1 MKKFLEKYR
10 KSRSNKEVNLK
21 AYTSDE
27 IKQKIANNV
36 KKLREEL
43 KMSRTEF
50 AKHVGLHRST
60 ISKIESCDMNVSAVV
75 LNDIANKCGYVL
87 QIEMKKNIQ

>member
-10 KSRSNKEVNLK
+10 KNRSNKEVNLK
-21 AYTSDE
+21 VYTSEE
-27 IKQKIANNV
+27 IKQKIANDV

-75 LNDIANKCGYVL
+75 LNDIAIKCGYSL
-87 QIEMKKNIQ
+87 QIELKKGI

>member
-1 MKKFLEKYR
+1 MKKFLDKYR
-10 KSRSNKEVNLK
+10 KNRSNKEVNLK
-21 AYTSDE
+21 VYTSEE
-27 IKQKIANNV
+27 IKQKIANDV

-50 AKHVGLHRST
+50 AKYVGLHRST

-75 LNDIANKCGYVL
+75 LNDIANKCGYLL
-87 QIEMKKNIQ
+87 QIELKKGI

>member
-1 MKKFLEKYR
+1 MKKLLEKYL
-10 KSRSNKEVNLK
+10 KNRSNKEVNLK
-21 AYTSDE
+21 ADTSDE
-27 IKQKIANNV
+27 IKQTIANDV

>member
-1 MKKFLEKYR
+1 MKKFLDKYR
-10 KSRSNKEVNLK
+10 KKKTRSERIEKV
-21 AYTSDE
+21 YTSEE
-27 IKQKIANNV
+27 IKQKIASDV

-75 LNDIANKCGYVL
+75 LNDIAIKCGYSL
-87 QIEMKKNIQ
+87 QIELKKGI